1 MKFFF
6 LIIVCFLLLVSCNH
20 KYSSN
25 PEILHAEELLNSH
38 PDSSF
43 KILSAIKQPEKMKEV
58 DYAAWCLNFTYAL
71 NKLHKHNLSD
81 SSINFSIQY
90 YEKRKDNKHAG
101 TAYYLAG
108 YMYRLR
114 NKNKEAIIALKKAEK
129 LLEATNEMRI
139 KGLVQFNLGY
149 IYMNDQ
155 LYVHSLKYFQKSLSN
170 FKLSG
175 DLKSAAYSYREISDM
190 YVQLNYPFDSIM
202 AYSNKALALS
212 KQGGDSINY
221 YSILSR
227 QGELLYKTDYYR
239 SKEYIL
245 CGYRHLRSNYPYY
258 ASFLAYMYMKLN
270 KPDSAQYYL
279 KISLADTTK
288 STHKITNYLVGAYIA
303 RNEGDYKKA
312 FSRIEIAYIQRDSI
326 DQKSLQS
333 QLYRIDKQYD
343 LSESENQKAELT
355 IANQTQLIWI
365 ILLVTGI
372 VIAFFVIMFIIDW
385 NKKEK
390 IIQNSKMQTLEFEKQ
405 SEKNN
410 NEQKKEIIQMNL
422 KNKIGNTLNI
432 HKLKKGFT
440 TKEAFVQEITE
451 QSILTKNDWKIY
463 IKDVNKLVDN
473 GISRL
478 KEEHA
483 DLSETDQMVIALIC
497 LKVDINDSCNLLGMI
512 KKTMY
517 TRRKTIKKRLN
528 LDAET
533 DLEKWIT
540 QNLLKEE

>member
-1 MKFFF
+1 MKSVS
-6 LIIVCFLLLVSCNH
+6 LIIVCFLLIVSCNH

-25 PEILHAEELLNSH
+25 PEILHAEKLLNSH

-43 KILSAIKQPEKMKEV
+43 KILSAIKQPEKMNRA

-71 NKLHKHNLSD
+71 NKLHKQNLSD

-212 KQGGDSINY
+212 KQAGDSINY

-405 SEKNN
+405 SEKN
-410 NEQKKEIIQMNL
+410 I
-422 KNKIGNTLNI
+422 
-432 HKLKKGFT
+432 
-440 TKEAFVQEITE
+440 TKMK
-451 QSILTKNDWKIY
+451 SIN
-463 IKDVNKLVDN
+463 
-473 GISRL
+473 ISR
-478 KEEHA
+478 
-483 DLSETDQMVIALIC
+483 
-497 LKVDINDSCNLLGMI
+497 
-512 KKTMY
+512 
-517 TRRKTIKKRLN
+517 
-528 LDAET
+528 
-533 DLEKWIT
+533 
-540 QNLLKEE
+540 